1 MTDPQNIPSPEFD
14 PKEVDDLIANFGIK
28 PSPEKR
34 EELHQML
41 GEQKEHFMKSD
52 LDKSNEQDHE
62 RGGR

>member
-1 MTDPQNIPSPEFD
+1 MTDPQNIPGPDFD
-14 PKEVDDLIANFGIK
+14 AKEVDDLIANYGVK

-41 GEQKEHFMKSD
+41 GTQKEQFMKSD
-52 LDKSNEQDHE
+52 LDNSKEQDHE